1 MISLSVVIITM
12 VAIIGA
18 LWMIIKFNKGEE
30 LSKVHRDKYDS
41 RQHPNTK
48 RKVS

>member
-30 LSKVHRDKYDS
+30 LTKVHRDKYDGH
-41 RQHPNTK
+41 QHTK

>member
-30 LSKVHRDKYDS
+30 LSKVHRDKYDKFH
-41 RQHPNTK
+41 QQTHK
-48 RKVS
+48 RKTS